1 MSRQFWPE
9 NFSPPRPPR
18 PTFPKIKTY
27 LLYLQHSCKKSK
39 EIAKCSKTNFR
50 ICFCLGLYKR
60 KHLARKVLVLS
71 CIRGKGGLDNHFFL
85 ANFIFSKWEMNSSN
99 SQLFMVVKTCWFFL
113 LSGFSIQSG
122 SLCNI
127 LKETH
132 TLPASPIFS
141 FKGYPLPPPLNKS
154 FLVFVNWGFLVTR
167 NLTLLSVCSFNCS
180 SKTFAA
186 VSKTEQKHI

>member
-99 SQLFMVVKTCWFFL
+99 SQLFWWLRHVNFFYCRD
-113 LSGFSIQSG
+113 IQFNRAHFVI
-122 SLCNI
+122 SL
-127 LKETH
+127 KKH
-132 TLPASPIFS
+132 TPS
-141 FKGYPLPPPLNKS
+141 LPPPS
-154 FLVFVNWGFLVTR
+154 LVLKVTHIPLPHP
-167 NLTLLSVCSFNCS
+167 LT
-180 SKTFAA
+180 K
-186 VSKTEQKHI
+186 VS